1 MLTEEQIQRL
11 TKKLSEEYELD
22 EEECEKNVRLID
34 TVSEFFH
41 VLLPEECRELYKK
54 TLEGEFFE
62 GLIQRSFSLEKQ
74 IREIYWICRLKVI
87 LTKTSLL
94 MDKK

>member
-22 EEECEKNVRLID
+22 EAICEKNVRFID
-34 TVSEFFH
+34 TISEVFH
-41 VLLPEECRELYKK
+41 VLLPEECRERYKK
-54 TLEGEFFE
+54 VLEGEFFE
-62 GLIQRSFSLEKQ
+62 GLIQKSFSLEKQ

-87 LTKTSLL
+87 LSKMSLSI
-94 MDKK
+94 DK